1 MRVNRWSRKIAGAAV
16 NAMEMTS
23 PGVILGAEVANPW
36 RAGCAERCTS
46 GSERGVRKHS
56 WAVRLAPT
64 QQQIST
70 DGEVYP
76 CLSWPDGAV
85 SVWKGTQ
92 WVLFPPR
99 GGQSAKGR

>member
-23 PGVILGAEVANPW
+23 PGVILGAEVAHPW

-46 GSERGVRKHS
+46 GSERGVRKHR

-64 QQQIST
+64 QQRSST
-70 DGEVYP
+70 SGERHP
-76 CLSWPDGAV
+76 CLKTLPDETAGVVSAIVEGAYHSQAAYSKAV
-85 SVWKGTQ
+85 
-92 WVLFPPR
+92 
-99 GGQSAKGR
+99 